1 MASITITKK
10 DYEYLHKGIKHCVM
24 TSDTSYFIA
33 YENED
38 FKEIRETYGKEF
50 VYNICVK
57 SLEYHQIFVIAK
69 ICLEFDLYSE
79 NASKFADCLTHRV
92 FNDLN
97 IFLPSNLQ

>member
-1 MASITITKK
+1 MTATNITKK

-50 VYNICVK
+50 VYNICNK

-97 IFLPSNLQ
+97 IFYPLK